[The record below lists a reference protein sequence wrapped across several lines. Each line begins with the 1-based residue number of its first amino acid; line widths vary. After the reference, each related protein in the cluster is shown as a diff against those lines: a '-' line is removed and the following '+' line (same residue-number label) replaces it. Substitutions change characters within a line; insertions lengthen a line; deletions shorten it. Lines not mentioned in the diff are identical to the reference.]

1 MDLQG
6 LRVERETP
14 QWNQGNTTPF
24 YTHLAP
30 LLLSSAALTVTA
42 LSSISVSLS
51 RSHLLNVHISSWAD
65 YCGD

>member
-6 LRVERETP
+6 LRVEKETP
-14 QWNQGNTTPF
+14 QWNQGNSTPF

-30 LLLSSAALTVTA
+30 SLLSSAALTVTA

-51 RSHLLNVHISSWAD
+51 CSHHLNGHISSWAY
-65 YCGD
+65 YCGN